1 MFTQPSHVVSS
12 HSSAINLEKTVS
24 EKLFD
29 GPEEYVKSDS
39 QENLGKIPS
48 PIKPAPR
55 KLGLFRKPSQS
66 SLPDIK
72 PSQSSLSED
81 KPVQT
86 SSNKWIS
93 TQSQNSQ
100 KSKKVLGSGSKK
112 HPVKIGLMPTSQSKK
127 QRTLNC
133 FVKTKTASSDTNG
146 ETKSKYF

>member
-81 KPVQT
+81 KPAQT

-112 HPVKIGLMPTSQSKK
+112 HPVKI
-127 QRTLNC
+127 
-133 FVKTKTASSDTNG
+133 
-146 ETKSKYF
+146 